1 MRTRTLLLLAVA
13 VGLLILV
20 AGTVQLLRI
29 DERGSASPDLAVGDS
44 ARAGDLEV
52 TVLSA
57 VEADGVMRVELRT
70 SGVDDPA
77 GFDDFTLIG
86 IGAAVKPTAAA
97 AVGDDAC
104 DAVTL
109 AEQTCTLAFTTAD
122 LDGSTRVLLLRRGED
137 QRRWSL
143 D

>member
-1 MRTRTLLLLAVA
+1 MKTRTLLLLAVA

-29 DERGSASPDLAVGDS
+29 DDDGSSSDDLAIGDRG
-44 ARAGDLEV
+44 RAGDLEV
-52 TVLSA
+52 TVLGA
-57 VEADGVMRVELRT
+57 EERDGVMRVEVRT

-86 IGAAVKPTAAA
+86 IGAGIKPTAPA
-97 AVGDDAC
+97 AVGDSAC
-104 DAVTL
+104 RAVTE
-109 AEQTCTLAFTTAD
+109 AAQTCTLTFATAE

-143 D
+143 R